1 MKRRFPPWRPRGIFR
16 SRNTPTIL
24 QMEAVEC
31 GAACLAM
38 VLAYH
43 GRWVPLERLR
53 VECGVSRNGSNA
65 WNVMEA
71 ARRFGCEAKG
81 FKAGLGKLRDL
92 RLPAIIFW
100 RFNHFVVLEKIDRKG
115 AQINDPAQGRQHIS
129 WAEMDRNFTGIAIT
143 IQPGPDFTR
152 GGEKPSVLRQLRR
165 FARGTGG
172 PFAFILLVTLLLV
185 IPGIVIPA
193 LSKIYVDDFLIGG
206 QQDWVRPLL
215 AIYLVAGGL
224 SMLLSWLQQHFLMRF
239 SAKVSIGM
247 TRNVFW
253 RLLHLPADFF
263 SQRYAGDIANRLASA
278 NRVASMVSG
287 PLAFSIVGIISIIVY
302 GAMMFSYSPFLASI
316 VVFLAAFNLVMAR
329 IVWIRFE
336 NARHLLA
343 KNGAE
348 QSSAIMSGLSAIE
361 TVKAA
366 GLEDD
371 LFARWGGVQAQ
382 YVSLSQTIGRQNRI
396 LSLLPGS
403 LGALGN
409 VAILSVGALLV
420 LDGRMTVGD
429 LIAFQVLVGS
439 FNGPIAGLVSLGS
452 SLQTTQVDLSRVEDL
467 INYDA
472 TRPEVTSPGGTAA
485 SRETLPL
492 IGKVELRAI
501 TFGYSRLE
509 KPLLEDFSLL
519 LQPGMRVALVGTS
532 GSGKSTIGKLVAG
545 LYQPWQGEVLFDERP
560 VQKMDR
566 LSLTSGL
573 GVVSQEINVFSG
585 TLRDNITLWDS
596 SISDQAI
603 NSAVADACLDQA
615 ALVRE
620 KGINA
625 VVSEAGRNLSG
636 GERQRLE
643 IARALARNPAV
654 LIMDEAT
661 SALDP
666 VTEKTVDLNLRRRG
680 CSCIII
686 AHRLSTIRDSDEI
699 MVLDQGRIVQRGT
712 HETLIQD
719 HGGHY
724 ARLVASH

>member
-1 MKRRFPPWRPRGIFR
+1 MTKRFSALKRAGMFR
-16 SRNTPTIL
+16 SPNTPTIL

-31 GAACLAM
+31 GAASLAM

-53 VECGVSRNGSNA
+53 VDCGVSRNGSNA

-71 ARRFGCEAKG
+71 ARRYGCEAKG
-81 FKAGLGKLRDL
+81 FKVGLEKLGDL

-115 AQINDPAQGRQHIS
+115 AQINDPAQGRQHMS

-143 IQPGPDFTR
+143 IQPGPDFER
-152 GGEKPSVLRQLRR
+152 GGEKPSVLRQLRT
-165 FARGTGG
+165 FARGTEG

-206 QQDWVRPLL
+206 QKDWVRPLI
-215 AIYLVAGGL
+215 AVYLVAGGL
-224 SMLLSWLQQHFLMRF
+224 SLLLSWLQQHFLMRF

-287 PLAFSIVGIISIIVY
+287 PLAFSIVGIISIVVY
-302 GAMMFSYSPFLASI
+302 GAMMFSYSLLLASI
-316 VVFLAAFNLVMAR
+316 VVAVAAFNLIMAR

-348 QSSAIMSGLSAIE
+348 QSSTTMSGLSAIE
-361 TVKAA
+361 TIKAA

-382 YVSLSQTIGRQNRI
+382 FVSLSQTIGRQNRLI
-396 LSLLPGS
+396 SLLPGT
-403 LGALGN
+403 LGALSN
-409 VAILSVGALLV
+409 VAILSVGALFV

-429 LIAFQVLVGS
+429 LVAFQVLVGS

-452 SLQTTQVDLSRVEDL
+452 SLQTTQVDLSRVEDV
-467 INYDA
+467 IHYSSTKPDEPS
-472 TRPEVTSPGGTAA
+472 PETAPTSAA
-485 SRETLPL
+485 PLPL
-492 IGKVELRAI
+492 VGKVEIRAI

-509 KPLLEDFSLL
+509 NPLLEDFSLL

-545 LYQPWQGEVLFDERP
+545 LYQPWQGEILFDDRP
-560 VQKMDR
+560 LPQIDR

-573 GVVSQEINVFSG
+573 GVVSQDINVFSG
-585 TLRDNITLWDS
+585 TLRDNITLWDT
-596 SISDQAI
+596 SIPDQAI

-615 ALVRE
+615 NLVRE
-620 KGINA
+620 QGTNA
-625 VVSEAGRNLSG
+625 VISEAGRNLSG

-666 VTEKTVDLNLRRRG
+666 ITEKTVDMNLRRRG
-680 CSCIII
+680 CTCIVI

-699 MVLDQGRIVQRGT
+699 IVLDQGRIVQRGT
-712 HETLIQD
+712 HETLIQEQD
-719 HGGHY
+719 GHY